1 MHIGFTEI
9 LIFLGVLLVL
19 LFLGL
24 VILAFWRLGPKWPLL
39 ATILLL
45 GWGLHMFGGLA
56 LPEIAAVLGLG
67 VLAFWLVMWLLG
79 KLNPSKRNSDGPPD
93 AS

>member
-1 MHIGFTEI
+1 MHIGFPEI
-9 LIFLGVLLVL
+9 LVLLGVLLLL

-24 VILAFWRLGPKWPLL
+24 VILAFRRLGPKWPLL
-39 ATILLL
+39 ATILLV

-79 KLNPSKRNSDGPPD
+79 RLGPKE
-93 AS
+93 